1 VPRVTITLPDDLHA
15 EVKAEAAR
23 TGRTMNWIIT
33 EAARV
38 WLPRRQAAREAAPVR
53 LPTDGEG
60 GLLPGVNLDSSAAL
74 RDYFDEIG
82 EKCWP

>member
-1 VPRVTITLPDDLHA
+1 
-15 EVKAEAAR
+15 
-23 TGRTMNWIIT
+23 
-33 EAARV
+33 
-38 WLPRRQAAREAAPVR
+38 VR